1 MLGIPHQANED
12 NQREDRLWLQNPING
27 YEIMANQG
35 GATRTMSSWLR
46 WLAGWLDDEQV
57 ACTTKATIEDEFYEL
72 TPINN
77 VSGEKES
84 LVIKLSDTKALVVE
98 SRRFDTYFDRP
109 SPNNKN
115 GLLVYTVDATKGSA
129 QGNQA
134 LLSPRDITK
143 YLVEPMWRTSSEL
156 DAMFFQGDSVVFE
169 GIKIE
174 AYSIGKNSD
183 VVRVTKVN

>member
-1 MLGIPHQANED
+1 MSVLGAKKYRFFPLLAALAALLALALASLVPIPASAAYSTSVSGANTTLTFGLKGSIETFIVPD
-12 NQREDRLWLQNPING
+12 NVS
-27 YEIMANQG
+27 EI
-35 GATRTMSSWLR
+35 TIR
-46 WLAGWLDDEQV
+46 LAG
-57 ACTTKATIEDEFYEL
+57 
-72 TPINN
+72 
-77 VSGEKES
+77 GE
-84 LVIKLSDTKALVVE
+84 
-98 SRRFDTYFDRP
+98 
-109 SPNNKN
+109 
-115 GLLVYTVDATKGSA
+115 GG
-129 QGNQA
+129 QA